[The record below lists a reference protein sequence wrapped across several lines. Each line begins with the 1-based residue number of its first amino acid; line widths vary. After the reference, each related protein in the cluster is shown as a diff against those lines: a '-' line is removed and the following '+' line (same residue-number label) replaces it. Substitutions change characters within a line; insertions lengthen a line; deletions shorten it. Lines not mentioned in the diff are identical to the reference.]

1 MNKWMNCFY
10 IILALL
16 FAMPSYAFA
25 RGEGEMIGMVLLYF
39 LITGV
44 VFLILREFFC
54 WYLKINKGIELLTE
68 IRNLLRNHANRGISQ
83 VQQIVNSD
91 DTEKGPIFCTNCGAK
106 IESGTFE
113 CVACGTHI

>member
-1 MNKWMNCFY
+1 MNCF
-10 IILALL
+10 IVILALL

-25 RGEGEMIGMVLLYF
+25 RGEGELIGMALISLLV
-39 LITGV
+39 IVV

-54 WYLKINKGIELLTE
+54 WYWKINQRIELLTE
-68 IRNLLRNHANRGISQ
+68 IRNLLRNQSNSGINQ
-83 VQQIVNSD
+83 VQQTISSED
-91 DTEKGPIFCTNCGAK
+91 IEKGPIFCTNCGAK